1 MVYITFFFFFLNQ
14 APQIFPLASTTGGND
29 ANQQQAFFLFQSGDY
44 SWFHVTNCTCFC
56 FLSRRN
62 SVSYEIWGKIRQC
75 RAFSCQDEGNL
86 ERVDIYVRSEG
97 LGLKLLHYHFY
108 ICNNCITL
116 YILTF
121 SFSFFKIYFSHSL
134 LMQPSIL
141 PLHCCSYSYP
151 SSISTAICQR
161 VCCWF
166 FLFFVFFVVIH
177 LFIYFVF

>member
-1 MVYITFFFFFLNQ
+1 M
-14 APQIFPLASTTGGND
+14 
-29 ANQQQAFFLFQSGDY
+29 
-44 SWFHVTNCTCFC
+44 
-56 FLSRRN
+56 
-62 SVSYEIWGKIRQC
+62 
-75 RAFSCQDEGNL
+75 
-86 ERVDIYVRSEG
+86 RSEG

-166 FLFFVFFVVIH
+166 FLFFVFFLL
-177 LFIYFVF
+177 LFIYLFISYFKYRWKGGDKERQGQQISDLISSGQAGAVAGRI